1 MLAKKLWHFFLFLL
15 PLILIAIGIFLN
27 SYAAFEWTQR
37 GNSVSET
44 IPSSPM
50 TEADS
55 ITPNSARI
63 PTEKSPTSS
72 SKPSKTALTP
82 NTSIKPSKFGHLP
95 YPEGDSEKMIPIA
108 SYGVGKYQ
116 RFEELAPDA
125 GLALMK
131 MIYAARHDGIWLVP
145 VSGFRSIA
153 NQEKLFER
161 QIQRKG
167 SVRAA
172 AKVSSPPGYSEHH
185 TGYAIDLTDG
195 YLKDNDITLKFA
207 ETEAFKWL
215 TRHASEFGFELSF
228 PKQNPQGISY
238 EPWHWRYVG
247 SKEAK
252 KLFSRAR
259 ALIDSQP

>member
-1 MLAKKLWHFFLFLL
+1 MLVKKLWYFFLIAT

-37 GNSVSET
+37 SNFVSEN
-44 IPSSPM
+44 IPSSPIP
-50 TEADS
+50 EVDPV
-55 ITPNSARI
+55 IPNSART
-63 PTEKSPTSS
+63 PTEDSPTSS
-72 SKPSKTALTP
+72 KKPSKTALTP

-95 YPEGDSEKMIPIA
+95 YPERDSEKMIPIA

-145 VSGFRSIA
+145 VSGFRSIDY
-153 NQEKLFER
+153 QEKLFER

-172 AKVSSPPGYSEHH
+172 AKVSAPPGYSEHH

-195 YLKDNDITLKFA
+195 YLKNDDITIKFA
-207 ETEAFKWL
+207 ETETFKWL
-215 TRHASEFGFELSF
+215 THNASEFGFELSF
-228 PKQNPQGISY
+228 TKQNPQGISY

-247 SKEAK
+247 SEEAK

-259 ALIDSQP
+259 ALIGNQ